1 MFGLGVK
8 FWVGGKIRGD
18 ILGGGEIFGWGGKIL
33 SQVEILGEG
42 WNFEMV
48 QNLRLGTKY

>member
-1 MFGLGVK
+1 MEGK
-8 FWVGGKIRGD
+8 FLVGGGK
-18 ILGGGEIFGWGGKIL
+18 GGKIL
-33 SQVEILGEG
+33 SHAEILGEG